1 MTDDTQ
7 TTKAA
12 DGSFARVLRS
22 PGALRLV
29 GSLFVLETGSAMTTV
44 GLPLLVMQR
53 YGLGLEVG
61 FTLAARF
68 LPNILLGALAG
79 QIVDRNDPRR
89 VAMLAALGSGIA
101 ALLFPFTTA
110 MWQIQ
115 LLALAIGVGY
125 MFGFPATMALRPQ
138 VIPEGSELEGNG
150 LIVTAERVPK
160 LLGPALAGPIAAA
173 AGIGWLFCA
182 EAATALAAAALLTGL
197 PRTAK
202 SADRAG
208 AAKAA
213 RPEGGADRR
222 GPVAAMGRW
231 IAAWARSLATGA
243 RDLVRMVRGDG
254 RLSSLTVT
262 AFTYMVALGLGRT
275 FLAAYSLRDFASVP
289 AMLGYLL
296 AAMGLGGAAGALA
309 AAAFRRWN
317 QGWVYILGNALE
329 GLCWIALVATGE
341 WYLALG
347 LLFAAG
353 VFESIASVVYFAEV
367 QKRLPAGLQGRY
379 YATLVPLSD
388 VFLVAGTVLGGVLV
402 ARAGVSWSA
411 ALVGLAMAVPVL
423 VLVTRLVP
431 ERPTAASV
439 EAPEPEGP
447 EEKEEPRA
455 TGPSLEEEAL
465 RTAGTTDRAEEPSS
479 GGTAPWAGELRD
491 AERTPA

>member
-7 TTKAA
+7 TAREPG
-12 DGSFARVLRS
+12 GSFARVLRS

-68 LPNILLGALAG
+68 LPNILLGALVG

-89 VAMLAALGSGIA
+89 VAMLAALGSGLA
-101 ALLFPFTTA
+101 AVLFPFTTA

-182 EAATALAAAALLTGL
+182 EAATALAAAVLLTRL
-197 PRTAK
+197 PRTRRHTAQGGGTD
-202 SADRAG
+202 APRTAG
-208 AAKAA
+208 GTRGSGTG
-213 RPEGGADRR
+213 RP
-222 GPVAAMGRW
+222 GPVAAVGHW
-231 IAAWARSLATGA
+231 LAAWARSLATGA

-296 AAMGLGGAAGALA
+296 AAMGLGGALGALA

-329 GLCWIALVATGE
+329 GLCWIALIATGE
-341 WYLALG
+341 WYLALA

-353 VFESIASVVYFAEV
+353 VFESIASVVYFSEV
-367 QKRLPAGLQGRY
+367 QKRLPADLQGRY

-411 ALVGLAMAVPVL
+411 VLVGLAMAVPVL
-423 VLVTRLVP
+423 MLVTRLVP
-431 ERPTAASV
+431 QRPTAAAQ
-439 EAPEPEGP
+439 ERAPEAEGS
-447 EEKEEPRA
+447 
-455 TGPSLEEEAL
+455 G
-465 RTAGTTDRAEEPSS
+465 TAG
-479 GGTAPWAGELRD
+479 
-491 AERTPA
+491 RTPV

>member
-1 MTDDTQ
+1 MTDDTKTS
-7 TTKAA
+7 TTK
-12 DGSFARVLRS
+12 DGGFARVLRS

-79 QIVDRNDPRR
+79 QVVDRHDPRR
-89 VAMLAALGSGIA
+89 VATLAALGSGLA
-101 ALLFPFTTA
+101 AVLFPLTTA

-115 LLALAIGVGY
+115 LLALAIGIGY

-160 LLGPALAGPIAAA
+160 LLGPAVAGPIAAV
-173 AGIGWLFCA
+173 AGINWLFTA
-182 EAATALAAAALLTGL
+182 EAATALVAAALLTRL
-197 PRTAK
+197 PRTA
-202 SADRAG
+202 G
-208 AAKAA
+208 AAGS
-213 RPEGGADRR
+213 PGADGTAREATGARQVPSSVGRR
-222 GPVAAMGRW
+222 LAG
-231 IAAWARSLATGA
+231 WARAVAGGA

-254 RLSSLTVT
+254 RLSSLTIT

-275 FLAAYSLRDFASVP
+275 FLAAYSLHGFGHVP
-289 AMLGYLL
+289 GMLGYLL
-296 AAMGLGGAAGALA
+296 AAMGLGGALGGMA
-309 AAAFRRWN
+309 AAAFRSWN
-317 QGWVYILGNALE
+317 QGWVYILGNVLE
-329 GLCWIALVATGE
+329 GVCWVALIATGD
-341 WYLALG
+341 WYAALAL
-347 LLFAAG
+347 LFLAG

-388 VFLVAGTVLGGVLV
+388 VFLVAGTVAGGVLV
-402 ARAGVSWSA
+402 DRAGISTGAV
-411 ALVGLAMAVPVL
+411 LVCLAMALPVL

-431 ERPTAASV
+431 ERPAPAV
-439 EAPEPEGP
+439 EEAAPETERSAPAAEG
-447 EEKEEPRA
+447 A
-455 TGPSLEEEAL
+455 A
-465 RTAGTTDRAEEPSS
+465 A
-479 GGTAPWAGELRD
+479 
-491 AERTPA
+491 

>member
-1 MTDDTQ
+1 MTDDTR
-7 TTKAA
+7 TTKAPG
-12 DGSFARVLRS
+12 GSFARVLRS

-89 VAMLAALGSGIA
+89 VAMLAALGSGMA

-150 LIVTAERVPK
+150 LIVTAERIPK

-182 EAATALAAAALLTGL
+182 EAATALAAAALLTRL
-197 PRTAK
+197 PRAAEPAAPGCATK
-202 SADRAG
+202 TPRTGSGMDRHG
-208 AAKAA
+208 PAA
-213 RPEGGADRR
+213 
-222 GPVAAMGRW
+222 VGRW
-231 IAAWARSLATGA
+231 LAAWARSLATGA
-243 RDLVRMVRGDG
+243 RDLVLMVRGDG

-275 FLAAYSLRDFASVP
+275 FLAAYSLRDFTSVP

-296 AAMGLGGAAGALA
+296 AAMGLGGALGALA

-329 GLCWIALVATGE
+329 GLCWIALIVTGE
-341 WYLALG
+341 WYLALA
-347 LLFAAG
+347 LLFVAG

-402 ARAGVSWSA
+402 ERAGVSWSA
-411 ALVGLAMAVPVL
+411 ALVGLTMAVPVL

-431 ERPTAASV
+431 DRPAAAAEAEAKER
-439 EAPEPEGP
+439 APE
-447 EEKEEPRA
+447 
-455 TGPSLEEEAL
+455 
-465 RTAGTTDRAEEPSS
+465 AEEPL
-479 GGTAPWAGELRD
+479 A
-491 AERTPA
+491 AEKALEAEAFRSAEKTPQAEEFRTTGKTPA

>member
-7 TTKAA
+7 TSTTK
-12 DGSFARVLRS
+12 GGGFARVLRS

-79 QIVDRNDPRR
+79 QVVDRHDPRR
-89 VAMLAALGSGIA
+89 VATLAALGSGLA
-101 ALLFPFTTA
+101 AALFPFTTA

-115 LLALAIGVGY
+115 LLALAIGIGY

-160 LLGPALAGPIAAA
+160 LLGPAVAGPIAAV
-173 AGIGWLFCA
+173 AGVDWLFTA
-182 EAATALAAAALLTGL
+182 EAATALVAAALLTRL
-197 PRTAK
+197 PRTAGAG
-202 SADRAG
+202 SAAAAG
-208 AAKAA
+208 AAAGAPAA
-213 RPEGGADRR
+213 SGARTASAVGGRLAGWARAVAGGARE
-222 GPVAAMGRW
+222 
-231 IAAWARSLATGA
+231 
-243 RDLVRMVRGDG
+243 LVRMVRGDG
-254 RLSSLTVT
+254 RLSSLTAT

-275 FLAAYSLRDFASVP
+275 FLAAYSLHGFGHVP
-289 AMLGYLL
+289 GMLGYLL
-296 AAMGLGGAAGALA
+296 AAMGLGGALGGMA
-309 AAAFRRWN
+309 AAVFRSWN
-317 QGWVYILGNALE
+317 QGWVYVLGNVLE
-329 GLCWIALVATGE
+329 GVCWVALIATGD
-341 WYLALG
+341 WYLALAL
-347 LLFAAG
+347 LLFAG

-388 VFLVAGTVLGGVLV
+388 VFLVAGTVAGGVLV
-402 ARAGVSWSA
+402 DRAGVSA
-411 ALVGLAMAVPVL
+411 GAVLVGLAMALPVL

-431 ERPTAASV
+431 DRPAPAVEQAAAETEESATATEKCVV
-439 EAPEPEGP
+439 ETGRSAPV
-447 EEKEEPRA
+447 
-455 TGPSLEEEAL
+455 
-465 RTAGTTDRAEEPSS
+465 AGSA
-479 GGTAPWAGELRD
+479 AA
-491 AERTPA
+491 

>member
-1 MTDDTQ
+1 MTDETQ
-7 TTKAA
+7 TPKAP
-12 DGSFARVLRS
+12 GGGFARVLRS

-61 FTLAARF
+61 LTLAARF

-79 QIVDRNDPRR
+79 QIVDRHDPRK
-89 VAMLAALGSGIA
+89 VATLAALGS
-101 ALLFPFTTA
+101 ALAVALFPFTTA

-115 LLALAIGVGY
+115 LLAVAVGVGY

-182 EAATALAAAALLTGL
+182 EAATALAAAALLMRL
-197 PRTAK
+197 PRVAASATADGGAEAPV
-202 SADRAG
+202 SAGSEEAGDENGAEGAG
-208 AAKAA
+208 AGTG
-213 RPEGGADRR
+213 RPA
-222 GPVAAMGRW
+222 PVLAVGRW
-231 IAAWARSLATGA
+231 LAAWARALATGA

-254 RLSSLTVT
+254 RLSSLTLT

-275 FLAAYSLRDFASVP
+275 FLAAYSLEEFAEVP

-296 AAMGLGGAAGALA
+296 AAMGLGGALGALA
-309 AAAFRRWN
+309 AAFFRSWN

-329 GLCWIALVATGE
+329 GLCWIALIATGD
-341 WYLALG
+341 WYVALAL
-347 LLFAAG
+347 LFVAG

-367 QKRLPAGLQGRY
+367 QKRLPGDLQGRY

-388 VFLVAGTVLGGVLV
+388 VFLVGGTVLGGVL
-402 ARAGVSWSA
+402 ADRAGVAWSA
-411 ALVGLAMAVPVL
+411 VLVGLAMAVPVL

-431 ERPTAASV
+431 ERPVAGPASRPS
-439 EAPEPEGP
+439 APERDQDVARELEQELEKSSAKTSVPASAPES
-447 EEKEEPRA
+447 EK
-455 TGPSLEEEAL
+455 
-465 RTAGTTDRAEEPSS
+465 
-479 GGTAPWAGELRD
+479 APV
-491 AERTPA
+491 

>member
-1 MTDDTQ
+1 MTDDAQ
-7 TTKAA
+7 TSKTPG
-12 DGSFARVLRS
+12 GSFARVLRS

-89 VAMLAALGSGIA
+89 VAMLAAIGSGLA

-182 EAATALAAAALLTGL
+182 EAATALAAAALLTRL
-197 PRTAK
+197 PGVAKTA
-202 SADRAG
+202 A
-208 AAKAA
+208 
-213 RPEGGADRR
+213 PGGATETPRR
-222 GPVAAMGRW
+222 GSGTERQGSVAGVGRW
-231 IAAWARSLATGA
+231 LAAWARSLATGA
-243 RDLVRMVRGDG
+243 RDLVRMVHGDG

-296 AAMGLGGAAGALA
+296 AAMGLGGALGALA

-329 GLCWIALVATGE
+329 GLCWIALIATGE
-341 WYLALG
+341 WYLALA

-367 QKRLPAGLQGRY
+367 QKRLPADLQGRY

-402 ARAGVSWSA
+402 ERAGVSWGA
-411 ALVGLAMAVPVL
+411 VLVGLAMAVPVL

-431 ERPTAASV
+431 ERPTATADA
-439 EAPEPEGP
+439 EPEQEPEERAPEAEADADRTAREALEAEAFRTSGKNPQAEGP
-447 EEKEEPRA
+447 
-455 TGPSLEEEAL
+455 
-465 RTAGTTDRAEEPSS
+465 RTAEK
-479 GGTAPWAGELRD
+479 
-491 AERTPA
+491 TPA

>member
-1 MTDDTQ
+1 MTDDTKTS
-7 TTKAA
+7 TTK
-12 DGSFARVLRS
+12 GGGFARVLRS
-22 PGALRLV
+22 PGTLRLV

-79 QIVDRNDPRR
+79 QVVDRHDPRR
-89 VAMLAALGSGIA
+89 VATLAALGSGLA
-101 ALLFPFTTA
+101 AVLFPLTTA

-160 LLGPALAGPIAAA
+160 LLGPAVAGPIAAV
-173 AGIGWLFCA
+173 AGINWLFTA
-182 EAATALAAAALLTGL
+182 EAATALVAAALLTRL
-197 PRTAK
+197 PRAE
-202 SADRAG
+202 G
-208 AAKAA
+208 AAGSPGAA
-213 RPEGGADRR
+213 GTAQDATGARKVPSSVGRR
-222 GPVAAMGRW
+222 LAG
-231 IAAWARSLATGA
+231 WARAVAGGA

-254 RLSSLTVT
+254 RLSSLTIT

-275 FLAAYSLRDFASVP
+275 LLAAYSLHGFGHVP
-289 AMLGYLL
+289 GMLGYLL
-296 AAMGLGGAAGALA
+296 AAMGLGGALGGMA
-309 AAAFRRWN
+309 AAAFRSWN
-317 QGWVYILGNALE
+317 QGWVYILGNVLE
-329 GLCWIALVATGE
+329 GVCWVALIVTGDWYVA
-341 WYLALG
+341 LAL
-347 LLFAAG
+347 LFLAG

-388 VFLVAGTVLGGVLV
+388 VFLVAGTVAGGVLV
-402 ARAGVSWSA
+402 DRAGISTGAV
-411 ALVGLAMAVPVL
+411 LVCLAMALPVL

-431 ERPTAASV
+431 ERP
-439 EAPEPEGP
+439 AP
-447 EEKEEPRA
+447 A
-455 TGPSLEEEAL
+455 VEEAAAEAEKP
-465 RTAGTTDRAEEPSS
+465 TAEAEQA
-479 GGTAPWAGELRD
+479 APDTERSAPV
-491 AERTPA
+491 AESAAA

>member
-1 MTDDTQ
+1 MTDDTKTS
-7 TTKAA
+7 TTK
-12 DGSFARVLRS
+12 GGFARVLRS

-79 QIVDRNDPRR
+79 QVVDRHDPRR
-89 VAMLAALGSGIA
+89 VATLAALGSGLA
-101 ALLFPFTTA
+101 AVLFPLTTA

-115 LLALAIGVGY
+115 LLALAIGIGY

-160 LLGPALAGPIAAA
+160 LLGPAVAGPIAAV
-173 AGIGWLFCA
+173 AGINWLFTA
-182 EAATALAAAALLTGL
+182 EAVTALVAAALLTRL
-197 PRTAK
+197 PRTAGAGG
-202 SADRAG
+202 SPGTAGTVQDAAG
-208 AAKAA
+208 ARKA
-213 RPEGGADRR
+213 PSSVGRR
-222 GPVAAMGRW
+222 LAG
-231 IAAWARSLATGA
+231 WARAVAGGA

-254 RLSSLTVT
+254 RLSSLTIT

-275 FLAAYSLRDFASVP
+275 FLAAYSLHGFGHVP
-289 AMLGYLL
+289 GMLGYLL
-296 AAMGLGGAAGALA
+296 AAMGLGGALGGMA
-309 AAAFRRWN
+309 AAAFRSWN
-317 QGWVYILGNALE
+317 QGWVYILGNVLE
-329 GLCWIALVATGE
+329 GACWVALIATGD
-341 WYLALG
+341 WYVALT
-347 LLFAAG
+347 LLFLAG

-388 VFLVAGTVLGGVLV
+388 VFLVAGTVTGGVLV
-402 ARAGVSWSA
+402 DRAGISTGAV
-411 ALVGLAMAVPVL
+411 LVCLAMALPVL

-431 ERPTAASV
+431 ERPAPAVDEAAADTERS
-439 EAPEPEGP
+439 APV
-447 EEKEEPRA
+447 
-455 TGPSLEEEAL
+455 
-465 RTAGTTDRAEEPSS
+465 AES
-479 GGTAPWAGELRD
+479 AA
-491 AERTPA
+491 A

>member
-1 MTDDTQ
+1 MTAEIQ
-7 TTKAA
+7 TSKASG
-12 DGSFARVLRS
+12 GSFVQVLRS

-53 YGLGLEVG
+53 YGLGVEVG

-79 QIVDRNDPRR
+79 QIIDRHDPRR
-89 VAMLAALGSGIA
+89 VAMFAALGSGLA
-101 ALLFPFTTA
+101 VALFPLTTA

-115 LLALAIGVGY
+115 LLAMAVGVGY

-160 LLGPALAGPIAAA
+160 LIGPALAGPIVAS

-182 EAATALAAAALLTGL
+182 EAATALVAAALLMRL
-197 PRTAK
+197 PRATV
-202 SADRAG
+202 SDGGGSTPVGTTGEPAG
-208 AAKAA
+208 IAAA
-213 RPEGGADRR
+213 RGTRR
-222 GPVAAMGRW
+222 SAPLVAMGRW
-231 IAAWARSLATGA
+231 LATWAHALATGA
-243 RDLVRMVRGDG
+243 RDLVNMVRGDG

-275 FLAAYSLRDFASVP
+275 FLAAYSLDEFADVP

-296 AAMGLGGAAGALA
+296 AAMGIGGAVGALA
-309 AAAFRRWN
+309 TAVFRSWN

-329 GLCWIALVATGE
+329 GVCWIVLIATGE

-367 QKRLPAGLQGRY
+367 QKRLPGALQGRY

-402 ARAGVSWSA
+402 ARAGVAWSA
-411 ALVGLAMAVPVL
+411 VLVGLAMAVPVL
-423 VLVTRLVP
+423 ALMTRLVP
-431 ERPTAASV
+431 ERPVAGAK
-439 EAPEPEGP
+439 EAQEKLSERSSAQVPEGNP
-447 EEKEEPRA
+447 V
-455 TGPSLEEEAL
+455 
-465 RTAGTTDRAEEPSS
+465 
-479 GGTAPWAGELRD
+479 
-491 AERTPA
+491 